1 MSLKKKTEVRTGKM
15 VRELMLA
22 DEDVNASLIM
32 VYSENGVN
40 AEIKIEGLTPKCN
53 EELFLSG
60 NVDWNKSVIYKIVD
74 FTGNAEV
81 GKVTLTAM
89 NKNNVSLQIERVM
102 WSKGT
107 KEEVA
112 EDVTEATPVEKKPAP
127 KKEVIVDVPKPVT
140 PVAKPVTK
148 PMEPITSVAPTP
160 APPKRVEPVS
170 EKVVPAPSPKR
181 VEAVIEKANPA
192 PTKKEETISMTKK
205 EAVTPAPK
213 ASAETNSALQTN
225 YVKLVKKAVEVCQDY
240 ELGIDVDDSIES
252 LKAELTS
259 QGISVAFDK
268 EIMDVVNRL
277 RSLQDK
283 GIKVEKVLNLL

>member
-1 MSLKKKTEVRTGKM
+1 MSVKKKTQVRTGKM

-89 NKNNVSLQIERVM
+89 NKNNVSLEVERVM
-102 WSKGT
+102 WSKEN
-107 KEEVA
+107 KEAA
-112 EDVTEATPVEKKPAP
+112 EQEETVVEATP
-127 KKEVIVDVPKPVT
+127 KKEVV
-140 PVAKPVTK
+140 
-148 PMEPITSVAPTP
+148 
-160 APPKRVEPVS
+160 
-170 EKVVPAPSPKR
+170 
-181 VEAVIEKANPA
+181 VEAPK
-192 PTKKEETISMTKK
+192 
-205 EAVTPAPK
+205 AVTPAPK
-213 ASAETNSALQTN
+213 PVTRVETPVAAPKPTPVPTPKPVSVEAAVELSTPTPVKKTVPTPVKKQETAPVTPAKPKQPALTETNTKLQEN
-225 YVKLVKKAVEVCQDY
+225 YVKLVKKTIEVCQDY
-240 ELGIDVDDSIES
+240 ELGIDIDDSIEG
-252 LKAELTS
+252 LKEELQS
-259 QGISVAFDK
+259 QGISVTFDK

>member
-1 MSLKKKTEVRTGKM
+1 MSLKKKTQVRTGKM

-102 WSKGT
+102 WSKEN
-107 KEEVA
+107 KEEIGEEITKA
-112 EDVTEATPVEKKPAP
+112 APVVKVPTP
-127 KKEVIVDVPKPVT
+127 KKETIVEVQKEVT

-148 PMEPITSVAPTP
+148 PVEPIAPVTP
-160 APPKRVEPVS
+160 PLTPKQNRVEPAT
-170 EKVVPAPSPKR
+170 EKIAPVPMKR
-181 VEAVIEKANPA
+181 
-192 PTKKEETISMTKK
+192 EEPIPVTRKT
-205 EAVTPAPK
+205 ETVTPAPK
-213 ASAETNSALQTN
+213 VASETNSALQTN

-240 ELGIDVDDSIES
+240 ELGVDIDDSIEN
-252 LKAELTS
+252 LKAELDK
-259 QGISVAFDK
+259 QGISVTFDK
-268 EIMDVVNRL
+268 EIMDVVSRL

>member
-1 MSLKKKTEVRTGKM
+1 MSVKKKTQVRTGKM

-81 GKVTLTAM
+81 GKVILTAM
-89 NKNNVSLQIERVM
+89 NKNNVSLEIERVM
-102 WSKGT
+102 WSKEN
-107 KEEVA
+107 KEAA
-112 EDVTEATPVEKKPAP
+112 EQEETQVEAAP
-127 KKEVIVDVPKPVT
+127 KKEVVVEAPKAITPAPKPVT
-140 PVAKPVTK
+140 RVETPAMAPKPTPVPTPKPV
-148 PMEPITSVAPTP
+148 S
-160 APPKRVEPVS
+160 
-170 EKVVPAPSPKR
+170 
-181 VEAVIEKANPA
+181 VEAAVEL
-192 PTKKEETISMTKK
+192 
-205 EAVTPAPK
+205 VTPAPVKK
-213 ASAETNSALQTN
+213 AVPTPVTKQETAPVAPAKPKQPALTETNSKLQEN
-225 YVKLVKKAVEVCQDY
+225 YVKLVKKTIEVCQDY
-240 ELGIDVDDSIES
+240 ELGIDIDDSIES
-252 LKAELTS
+252 LKEELQS
-259 QGISVAFDK
+259 QGISVTFDK
-268 EIMDVVNRL
+268 EIMDVVSRL

>member
-1 MSLKKKTEVRTGKM
+1 MSVKKKTQVRTGKM

-89 NKNNVSLQIERVM
+89 NKNNVSLEIERVM
-102 WSKGT
+102 WSKEN
-107 KEEVA
+107 KEAA
-112 EDVTEATPVEKKPAP
+112 EQEETVVEAP
-127 KKEVIVDVPKPVT
+127 KAVTAAPKPVT
-140 PVAKPVTK
+140 RVETPVAPKPTPVLAPKPVSVEAAVELSTPAPVKKEVPTPVTK
-148 PMEPITSVAPTP
+148 QETAPVAPTKPKQP
-160 APPKRVEPVS
+160 AL
-170 EKVVPAPSPKR
+170 
-181 VEAVIEKANPA
+181 
-192 PTKKEETISMTKK
+192 T
-205 EAVTPAPK
+205 
-213 ASAETNSALQTN
+213 ETNSKLQEN
-225 YVKLVKKAVEVCQDY
+225 YVKLVKKTIEVCQDY
-240 ELGIDVDDSIES
+240 ELGIDIDDSIES
-252 LKAELTS
+252 LKEELQS
-259 QGISVAFDK
+259 QGISVTFDK

>member
-1 MSLKKKTEVRTGKM
+1 MSLKKKTQVRTGKM

-60 NVDWNKSVIYKIVD
+60 KVDWNKSVIYKIVD

-81 GKVTLTAM
+81 GKVTLSAM

-102 WSKGT
+102 WSKET
-107 KEEVA
+107 KEEIA
-112 EDVTEATPVEKKPAP
+112 ELEDNTLSVVETPTP
-127 KKEVIVDVPKPVT
+127 KKETIVETSKEVT
-140 PVAKPVTK
+140 PVTK
-148 PMEPITSVAPTP
+148 PVDNVAPTQ
-160 APPKRVEPVS
+160 APIPKPVRPEPVVKTTPKPVQK
-170 EKVVPAPSPKR
+170 EVV
-181 VEAVIEKANPA
+181 A
-192 PTKKEETISMTKK
+192 PTTVQK
-205 EAVTPAPK
+205 EATVSTPAKPTPSVK
-213 ASAETNSALQTN
+213 QSVTNQQNSELQEK
-225 YVKLVKKAVEVCQDY
+225 YVRLVKQAIDVCQDY
-240 ELGIDVDDSIES
+240 ELGMDVDDSIEN
-252 LKAELTS
+252 LKNELQK
-259 QGISVAFDK
+259 QGISVAFDA

-277 RSLQDK
+277 RSLKQK

>member
-1 MSLKKKTEVRTGKM
+1 MSVKKKTQVRTGKM

-89 NKNNVSLQIERVM
+89 NKNNVSLEIERVM
-102 WSKGT
+102 WSKEN
-107 KEEVA
+107 KEAA
-112 EDVTEATPVEKKPAP
+112 EQEETQVEAAP
-127 KKEVIVDVPKPVT
+127 KKEVVVEAPKAITPAPKPVT
-140 PVAKPVTK
+140 RVETPAMAPK
-148 PMEPITSVAPTP
+148 PTP
-160 APPKRVEPVS
+160 VPTPKQVS
-170 EKVVPAPSPKR
+170 
-181 VEAVIEKANPA
+181 VEAAVEL
-192 PTKKEETISMTKK
+192 
-205 EAVTPAPK
+205 VTPAPVKK
-213 ASAETNSALQTN
+213 AVPTPVTKQETAPVAPAKPKQPALTETNSKLQEN
-225 YVKLVKKAVEVCQDY
+225 YVKLVKKTIEVCQDY
-240 ELGIDVDDSIES
+240 ELGIDIDDSIES
-252 LKAELTS
+252 LKEELQS
-259 QGISVAFDK
+259 QGISVTFDK
-268 EIMDVVNRL
+268 EIMDVVSRL

>member
-1 MSLKKKTEVRTGKM
+1 MSVKKKTQVRTGKM

-89 NKNNVSLQIERVM
+89 NKNNVSLEVERVM
-102 WSKGT
+102 WSKEN
-107 KEEVA
+107 KEAA
-112 EDVTEATPVEKKPAP
+112 EQEETVVEATP
-127 KKEVIVDVPKPVT
+127 KKEVV
-140 PVAKPVTK
+140 
-148 PMEPITSVAPTP
+148 
-160 APPKRVEPVS
+160 
-170 EKVVPAPSPKR
+170 
-181 VEAVIEKANPA
+181 VEAPK
-192 PTKKEETISMTKK
+192 
-205 EAVTPAPK
+205 AVTPAPK
-213 ASAETNSALQTN
+213 PVTRVETPVAPKPTPVPTPKPVSVEAAVELSTPAPVKKAVPTPVTKQETAPVAPAKPKQPAMTETNTKLQEN
-225 YVKLVKKAVEVCQDY
+225 YVKLVKKTIEVCQDY
-240 ELGIDVDDSIES
+240 ELGIDIDDSIES
-252 LKAELTS
+252 LKQELQS
-259 QGISVAFDK
+259 QGISVTFDK

>member
-1 MSLKKKTEVRTGKM
+1 MSLKKKTQVRTGKM

-22 DEDVNASLIM
+22 DEDVSASLIM

-89 NKNNVSLQIERVM
+89 NKNNVSLEIERVM
-102 WSKGT
+102 WSKEN
-107 KEEVA
+107 KEAA
-112 EDVTEATPVEKKPAP
+112 EQDAPVEATP
-127 KKEVIVDVPKPVT
+127 KKEVV
-140 PVAKPVTK
+140 
-148 PMEPITSVAPTP
+148 
-160 APPKRVEPVS
+160 
-170 EKVVPAPSPKR
+170 
-181 VEAVIEKANPA
+181 VEAPKV
-192 PTKKEETISMTKK
+192 
-205 EAVTPAPK
+205 VTPAPK
-213 ASAETNSALQTN
+213 PVTHMETPKPTPAPKPVRVETVVEPLTPAPVRKEVPTQMTKQETVQVTPAKPKQPALTETNSKLQEN
-225 YVKLVKKAVEVCQDY
+225 YVKLVKKTIEVCQDY
-240 ELGIDVDDSIES
+240 ELGIDIDDSIEK
-252 LKAELTS
+252 LKEELQS
-259 QGISVAFDK
+259 QGISVTFDK

-277 RSLQDK
+277 RSLQEK

>member
-1 MSLKKKTEVRTGKM
+1 MSVKKKTQVRTGKM

-89 NKNNVSLQIERVM
+89 NKNNVSLEIERVM
-102 WSKGT
+102 WSKEN
-107 KEEVA
+107 KEAA
-112 EDVTEATPVEKKPAP
+112 EQEETQVEAAP
-127 KKEVIVDVPKPVT
+127 KKEVVVEAPKAITPAPKPVT
-140 PVAKPVTK
+140 RVETPAMAKPTPVPIPKPVSVEAAVELVTPTPVKKAVPTPVTK
-148 PMEPITSVAPTP
+148 QETAPVAPAKPKQP
-160 APPKRVEPVS
+160 AL
-170 EKVVPAPSPKR
+170 
-181 VEAVIEKANPA
+181 
-192 PTKKEETISMTKK
+192 T
-205 EAVTPAPK
+205 
-213 ASAETNSALQTN
+213 ETNSKLQEN
-225 YVKLVKKAVEVCQDY
+225 YVKLVKKTIEVCQDY
-240 ELGIDVDDSIES
+240 ELGIDIDDSIES
-252 LKAELTS
+252 LKEELQS
-259 QGISVAFDK
+259 QGISVTFDK
-268 EIMDVVNRL
+268 EIMDVVSRL

>member
-1 MSLKKKTEVRTGKM
+1 MSVKKKTQVRTGKM

-32 VYSENGVN
+32 VYSENGIN

-89 NKNNVSLQIERVM
+89 NKNNVSLEVERVM
-102 WSKGT
+102 WSKEN
-107 KEEVA
+107 KEAA
-112 EDVTEATPVEKKPAP
+112 EQEETVVEPTP
-127 KKEVIVDVPKPVT
+127 KKEVVVEAPKAVAAAPKPVT
-140 PVAKPVTK
+140 RVETPVAPKPTPVPTPKPVSVEAAVELSTPAPVKKAVPTPVTK
-148 PMEPITSVAPTP
+148 QETAPVAPAKPKQP
-160 APPKRVEPVS
+160 AL
-170 EKVVPAPSPKR
+170 
-181 VEAVIEKANPA
+181 
-192 PTKKEETISMTKK
+192 T
-205 EAVTPAPK
+205 
-213 ASAETNSALQTN
+213 ETNTKLQEN
-225 YVKLVKKAVEVCQDY
+225 YVKLVKKTIEVCQDY
-240 ELGIDVDDSIES
+240 ELGIDIDDSIES
-252 LKAELTS
+252 LKGELQS
-259 QGISVAFDK
+259 QGISVTFDK

>member
-1 MSLKKKTEVRTGKM
+1 MSLKKKTQVRTGKM

-102 WSKGT
+102 WSKEN
-107 KEEVA
+107 KEAAEQEHEVA
-112 EDVTEATPVEKKPAP
+112 PEAVETAP
-127 KKEVIVDVPKPVT
+127 KKEAIVEAPKVVTPVSKPVTRVEKPVVTSSPVT
-140 PVAKPVTK
+140 PVPTPKPVRA
-148 PMEPITSVAPTP
+148 EPVVKTPTP
-160 APPKRVEPVS
+160 APIKKES
-170 EKVVPAPSPKR
+170 PAPVVKK
-181 VEAVIEKANPA
+181 ETIA
-192 PTKKEETISMTKK
+192 PTKAQPT
-205 EAVTPAPK
+205 
-213 ASAETNSALQTN
+213 ASTETNSKLQEN
-225 YVKLVKKAVEVCQDY
+225 YVKLVKKTIEVCQDY
-240 ELGIDVDDSIES
+240 ELGIDIDDSIES
-252 LKAELTS
+252 LKEELQN
-259 QGISVAFDK
+259 QGISVTFDK
-268 EIMDVVNRL
+268 EIMDVVSRL
-277 RSLQDK
+277 RSLQEK
-283 GIKVEKVLNLL
+283 GIKVEKVMNLL

>member
-1 MSLKKKTEVRTGKM
+1 MSVKKKTQVRTGKM

-89 NKNNVSLQIERVM
+89 NKNNVSLEVERVM
-102 WSKGT
+102 WSKEN
-107 KEEVA
+107 KEAA
-112 EDVTEATPVEKKPAP
+112 EQEETVVEATP
-127 KKEVIVDVPKPVT
+127 KKEVV
-140 PVAKPVTK
+140 
-148 PMEPITSVAPTP
+148 
-160 APPKRVEPVS
+160 
-170 EKVVPAPSPKR
+170 
-181 VEAVIEKANPA
+181 VEAPK
-192 PTKKEETISMTKK
+192 
-205 EAVTPAPK
+205 AVTPAPK
-213 ASAETNSALQTN
+213 PVTRVETPVAAPKPTPVPTPKPVSVEAAVELSTPAPVKKTVPTPVKKQETAPVTPAKPKQPALTETNTKLQEN
-225 YVKLVKKAVEVCQDY
+225 YVKLVKKTIEVCQDY
-240 ELGIDVDDSIES
+240 ELGIDIDDSIEG
-252 LKAELTS
+252 LKEELQS
-259 QGISVAFDK
+259 QGISVTFDK

>member
-1 MSLKKKTEVRTGKM
+1 MSVKKKTQVRTGKM

-89 NKNNVSLQIERVM
+89 NKNNVSLEIERVM
-102 WSKGT
+102 WSKEN
-107 KEEVA
+107 KEAA
-112 EDVTEATPVEKKPAP
+112 EPEETQVEAAP
-127 KKEVIVDVPKPVT
+127 KKEVVVEAPKAITPAPKPVTRVETPAMAPKPTPVPKPVSVEAAVELAT
-140 PVAKPVTK
+140 PAPVKKAVPTPVTK
-148 PMEPITSVAPTP
+148 QETAPVAPAKPKQP
-160 APPKRVEPVS
+160 AL
-170 EKVVPAPSPKR
+170 
-181 VEAVIEKANPA
+181 
-192 PTKKEETISMTKK
+192 T
-205 EAVTPAPK
+205 
-213 ASAETNSALQTN
+213 ETNSKLQEN
-225 YVKLVKKAVEVCQDY
+225 YVKLVKKTIEVCQDY
-240 ELGIDVDDSIES
+240 ELGIDIDDSIES
-252 LKAELTS
+252 LKEELQS
-259 QGISVAFDK
+259 QGISVTFDK
-268 EIMDVVNRL
+268 EIMDVVSRL

>member
-1 MSLKKKTEVRTGKM
+1 MSLKKKTQVRTGKM

-81 GKVTLTAM
+81 GKVTLSAM

-107 KEEVA
+107 KEE
-112 EDVTEATPVEKKPAP
+112 TVELDENPLSVVETSAP
-127 KKEVIVDVPKPVT
+127 KKETVVETSKET
-140 PVAKPVTK
+140 TPVTK
-148 PMEPITSVAPTP
+148 PVVNVAPAEAPIPKPVRPEPVVKATPKPVQKEVVAPTAAQKVVTVSTP
-160 APPKRVEPVS
+160 VEPTPSAKQSVTNQPNS
-170 EKVVPAPSPKR
+170 ELQ
-181 VEAVIEKANPA
+181 EK
-192 PTKKEETISMTKK
+192 
-205 EAVTPAPK
+205 
-213 ASAETNSALQTN
+213 
-225 YVKLVKKAVEVCQDY
+225 YVRLVKQAVDVCQDY
-240 ELGIDVDDSIES
+240 ELGMDVDDSIEN
-252 LKAELTS
+252 LKNELHK
-259 QGISVAFDK
+259 QGISVAFDA
-268 EIMDVVNRL
+268 EIMDAVNRL
-277 RSLQDK
+277 RLLKQK
-283 GIKVEKVLNLL
+283 GINVEKVLNLL

>member
-1 MSLKKKTEVRTGKM
+1 MSVKKKTQVRTGKM

-89 NKNNVSLQIERVM
+89 NKNNVSLEIERVM
-102 WSKGT
+102 WSKEN
-107 KEEVA
+107 KEAA
-112 EDVTEATPVEKKPAP
+112 EQEETVVEATP
-127 KKEVIVDVPKPVT
+127 KKEVIVEAPK
-140 PVAKPVTK
+140 
-148 PMEPITSVAPTP
+148 
-160 APPKRVEPVS
+160 
-170 EKVVPAPSPKR
+170 
-181 VEAVIEKANPA
+181 
-192 PTKKEETISMTKK
+192 
-205 EAVTPAPK
+205 AVTPAPK
-213 ASAETNSALQTN
+213 SVTRVETPAIAPTPKPTPAPKPVSVEAAVELSTPAPVKREAPTPVTKQETAPVAPAKPKQPALTETNSKLQEN
-225 YVKLVKKAVEVCQDY
+225 YVKLVKKTIEVCQDY
-240 ELGIDVDDSIES
+240 ELGIDIDDSIEG
-252 LKAELTS
+252 LKEELQS
-259 QGISVAFDK
+259 QGISVTFDK

>member
-1 MSLKKKTEVRTGKM
+1 MSVKKKTQVRTGKM

-89 NKNNVSLQIERVM
+89 NKNNVSLEIERVM
-102 WSKGT
+102 WSKEN
-107 KEEVA
+107 KEAA
-112 EDVTEATPVEKKPAP
+112 EQEETQVEAAP
-127 KKEVIVDVPKPVT
+127 KKEVVVEAPKAITPAPKPVT
-140 PVAKPVTK
+140 RVETPAMAPKPTPVPTPKPVSVEAAVELATSAPVKKAVPTPVTK
-148 PMEPITSVAPTP
+148 QETASVAPAKPKQP
-160 APPKRVEPVS
+160 AL
-170 EKVVPAPSPKR
+170 
-181 VEAVIEKANPA
+181 
-192 PTKKEETISMTKK
+192 T
-205 EAVTPAPK
+205 
-213 ASAETNSALQTN
+213 ETNSKLQEN
-225 YVKLVKKAVEVCQDY
+225 YVKLVKKTIEVCQDY
-240 ELGIDVDDSIES
+240 ELGIDIDDSIES
-252 LKAELTS
+252 LKEELQS
-259 QGISVAFDK
+259 QGISVTFDK
-268 EIMDVVNRL
+268 EIMDVVSRL

>member
-1 MSLKKKTEVRTGKM
+1 MSVKKKTQVRTGKM

-89 NKNNVSLQIERVM
+89 NKNNVSLEVERVM
-102 WSKGT
+102 WSKEN
-107 KEEVA
+107 KEAA
-112 EDVTEATPVEKKPAP
+112 EQEETVVEAP
-127 KKEVIVDVPKPVT
+127 KAIAPAPKPVT
-140 PVAKPVTK
+140 RVETPVAPKPTPVPTPKPVSVEAAVELSTPAPVKKAAPTPVTK
-148 PMEPITSVAPTP
+148 QETAPVAPAKPKQP
-160 APPKRVEPVS
+160 AL
-170 EKVVPAPSPKR
+170 
-181 VEAVIEKANPA
+181 
-192 PTKKEETISMTKK
+192 T
-205 EAVTPAPK
+205 
-213 ASAETNSALQTN
+213 ETNTKLQEN
-225 YVKLVKKAVEVCQDY
+225 YVKLVKKTIEVCQDY
-240 ELGIDVDDSIES
+240 ELGIDIDDSIES
-252 LKAELTS
+252 LKKELQS
-259 QGISVAFDK
+259 QGISVTFDK

>member
-1 MSLKKKTEVRTGKM
+1 MSVKKKTQVRTGKM

-89 NKNNVSLQIERVM
+89 NKNNVSLEVERVM
-102 WSKGT
+102 WSKEN
-107 KEEVA
+107 KEAA
-112 EDVTEATPVEKKPAP
+112 EQEETVVEATP
-127 KKEVIVDVPKPVT
+127 KKEVVVEAPKAVIPAPKPITRVETPAAPKPTPVPTPKSVNVEAAIELSTPAPVKKAVPTPVTKQETAPVT
-140 PVAKPVTK
+140 PTK
-148 PMEPITSVAPTP
+148 PKQP
-160 APPKRVEPVS
+160 AL
-170 EKVVPAPSPKR
+170 
-181 VEAVIEKANPA
+181 
-192 PTKKEETISMTKK
+192 T
-205 EAVTPAPK
+205 
-213 ASAETNSALQTN
+213 ETNTKLQEN
-225 YVKLVKKAVEVCQDY
+225 YVKLVKKTIEVCQDY
-240 ELGIDVDDSIES
+240 ELGIDIDDSIEG
-252 LKAELTS
+252 LKKELQS
-259 QGISVAFDK
+259 QGISVTFDK

>member
-1 MSLKKKTEVRTGKM
+1 MSVKKKTQVRTGKM

-40 AEIKIEGLTPKCN
+40 AEKIEGLTPKCN

-89 NKNNVSLQIERVM
+89 NKNNVSLEIERVM
-102 WSKGT
+102 WSKEN
-107 KEEVA
+107 KEAA
-112 EDVTEATPVEKKPAP
+112 EQEETVVEATP
-127 KKEVIVDVPKPVT
+127 KKEVV
-140 PVAKPVTK
+140 
-148 PMEPITSVAPTP
+148 
-160 APPKRVEPVS
+160 
-170 EKVVPAPSPKR
+170 
-181 VEAVIEKANPA
+181 VEAPK
-192 PTKKEETISMTKK
+192 
-205 EAVTPAPK
+205 AVTPAPK
-213 ASAETNSALQTN
+213 PVTRVETPATAPTPKPTPAPKPVSVEAAVELSTPAPVKREVPTPVTKQETAPVAPAKPKQPALTETNSKLQEN
-225 YVKLVKKAVEVCQDY
+225 YVKLVKKTIEVCQDY
-240 ELGIDVDDSIES
+240 ELGIDIDDSIEG
-252 LKAELTS
+252 LKEELQS
-259 QGISVAFDK
+259 QGISVTFDK

>member
-1 MSLKKKTEVRTGKM
+1 MSVKKKTQVRTGKM

-81 GKVTLTAM
+81 GKVTLSAM
-89 NKNNVSLQIERVM
+89 NKNNVSLEIERVM
-102 WSKGT
+102 WSKEN
-107 KEEVA
+107 KEAAGQE
-112 EDVTEATPVEKKPAP
+112 ETPVEATP
-127 KKEVIVDVPKPVT
+127 KKEVV
-140 PVAKPVTK
+140 
-148 PMEPITSVAPTP
+148 
-160 APPKRVEPVS
+160 
-170 EKVVPAPSPKR
+170 
-181 VEAVIEKANPA
+181 VEAPK
-192 PTKKEETISMTKK
+192 
-205 EAVTPAPK
+205 AVTPAPK
-213 ASAETNSALQTN
+213 PITRVETPAMTPKPTPVPTPKPVSVEAAVELTTPAPVKKVVPTSVTKQETVPVAPAKPKQPALTETNSKLQEN
-225 YVKLVKKAVEVCQDY
+225 YVKLVKKTIEVCQDY
-240 ELGIDVDDSIES
+240 ELGIDIDDSIEG
-252 LKAELTS
+252 LKEELQS
-259 QGISVAFDK
+259 QGISVTFDK

>member
-1 MSLKKKTEVRTGKM
+1 MSVKKKTQVRTGKM

-89 NKNNVSLQIERVM
+89 NKNNVSLEVERVM
-102 WSKGT
+102 WSKEN
-107 KEEVA
+107 KEAA
-112 EDVTEATPVEKKPAP
+112 EQEETVVEATP
-127 KKEVIVDVPKPVT
+127 KKEVV
-140 PVAKPVTK
+140 
-148 PMEPITSVAPTP
+148 
-160 APPKRVEPVS
+160 
-170 EKVVPAPSPKR
+170 
-181 VEAVIEKANPA
+181 VEAPK
-192 PTKKEETISMTKK
+192 
-205 EAVTPAPK
+205 AVTPAPK
-213 ASAETNSALQTN
+213 PITRVETPAASKPTPVPTPKSVSVEAAIELSTPAPVKKAVPTPVTKQETALVTPIKPKQPALTETNTKLQEN
-225 YVKLVKKAVEVCQDY
+225 YVKLVKKTIEVCQDY
-240 ELGIDVDDSIES
+240 ELGIDIDDSIEG
-252 LKAELTS
+252 LKKELQS
-259 QGISVAFDK
+259 QGISVTFDK

>member
-1 MSLKKKTEVRTGKM
+1 MSVKKKTQVRTGKM

-89 NKNNVSLQIERVM
+89 NKNNVSLEIERVM
-102 WSKGT
+102 WSKEN
-107 KEEVA
+107 KEAA
-112 EDVTEATPVEKKPAP
+112 EQEETRVEAAP
-127 KKEVIVDVPKPVT
+127 KKEVVVEAPKAITPAPKPVT
-140 PVAKPVTK
+140 RVETPAMAPKPTPVPTPKPVSVEAAVELATPAPVKKAVPTPVTK
-148 PMEPITSVAPTP
+148 QETAPVAPAKPKQP
-160 APPKRVEPVS
+160 AL
-170 EKVVPAPSPKR
+170 
-181 VEAVIEKANPA
+181 
-192 PTKKEETISMTKK
+192 T
-205 EAVTPAPK
+205 
-213 ASAETNSALQTN
+213 ETNSKLQEN
-225 YVKLVKKAVEVCQDY
+225 YVKLVKKTIEVCQDY
-240 ELGIDVDDSIES
+240 ELGIDIDDSIEN
-252 LKAELTS
+252 LKEELQN
-259 QGISVAFDK
+259 QGISVTFDK
-268 EIMDVVNRL
+268 EIMDVVSRL

>member
-1 MSLKKKTEVRTGKM
+1 MSVKKKTQVRTGKM

-89 NKNNVSLQIERVM
+89 NKNNVSLEIERVM
-102 WSKGT
+102 WSKEN
-107 KEEVA
+107 KDAAEQEETQV
-112 EDVTEATPVEKKPAP
+112 EAVP
-127 KKEVIVDVPKPVT
+127 KKEVVVEAPKAIPPAPKPVT
-140 PVAKPVTK
+140 RVETPAMAPKPTPVPTPKPVSVEAAVELTTPAPVKKVVPTPVTK
-148 PMEPITSVAPTP
+148 QETAPVAPAKPKQP
-160 APPKRVEPVS
+160 AL
-170 EKVVPAPSPKR
+170 
-181 VEAVIEKANPA
+181 
-192 PTKKEETISMTKK
+192 T
-205 EAVTPAPK
+205 
-213 ASAETNSALQTN
+213 ETNSKLQEN
-225 YVKLVKKAVEVCQDY
+225 YVKLVKKTIEVCQDY
-240 ELGIDVDDSIES
+240 ELGIDIDDSIES
-252 LKAELTS
+252 LKEELQS
-259 QGISVAFDK
+259 QGISVTFDK
-268 EIMDVVNRL
+268 EIMDVVSRL

>member
-1 MSLKKKTEVRTGKM
+1 MSVKKKTQVRTGKM

-89 NKNNVSLQIERVM
+89 NKNNVSLEIERVM
-102 WSKGT
+102 WSKEN
-107 KEEVA
+107 KEAA
-112 EDVTEATPVEKKPAP
+112 EQEEIQVEAAP
-127 KKEVIVDVPKPVT
+127 KKEVVVEAPKAITPAPKPVT
-140 PVAKPVTK
+140 RVETPAMAPKPTPVPTPKPV
-148 PMEPITSVAPTP
+148 S
-160 APPKRVEPVS
+160 
-170 EKVVPAPSPKR
+170 
-181 VEAVIEKANPA
+181 VEAAVEL
-192 PTKKEETISMTKK
+192 
-205 EAVTPAPK
+205 VTPAPVKK
-213 ASAETNSALQTN
+213 AVPTPVTKQETAPVAPAKPKQPALTETNSKLQEN
-225 YVKLVKKAVEVCQDY
+225 YVKLVKKTIEVCQDY
-240 ELGIDVDDSIES
+240 ELGIDIDDSIES
-252 LKAELTS
+252 LKEELQS
-259 QGISVAFDK
+259 QGISVTFDK
-268 EIMDVVNRL
+268 EIMDVVSRL

>member
-1 MSLKKKTEVRTGKM
+1 MSVKKKTQVRTGKM

-89 NKNNVSLQIERVM
+89 NKNNVSLEIERVM
-102 WSKGT
+102 WSKEN
-107 KEEVA
+107 KEAA
-112 EDVTEATPVEKKPAP
+112 EQEETQVKAAP
-127 KKEVIVDVPKPVT
+127 KKEVVVEAPKAITPAPKPVT
-140 PVAKPVTK
+140 RVETPAMAPKPTPVPTPKPV
-148 PMEPITSVAPTP
+148 S
-160 APPKRVEPVS
+160 
-170 EKVVPAPSPKR
+170 
-181 VEAVIEKANPA
+181 VEAAVEL
-192 PTKKEETISMTKK
+192 
-205 EAVTPAPK
+205 VTPAPVKK
-213 ASAETNSALQTN
+213 AVPTPVTKQETAPVAPAKPKQPALTETNSKLQEN
-225 YVKLVKKAVEVCQDY
+225 YVKLVKKTIEVCQDY
-240 ELGIDVDDSIES
+240 ELGIDIDDSIES
-252 LKAELTS
+252 LKEELQS
-259 QGISVAFDK
+259 QGISVTFDK

>member
-1 MSLKKKTEVRTGKM
+1 MSVKKKTQVRTGKM

-89 NKNNVSLQIERVM
+89 NKNNVSLEIERVM
-102 WSKGT
+102 WSKEN
-107 KEEVA
+107 KEAA
-112 EDVTEATPVEKKPAP
+112 EQEETVVEATPNKEVVVEAP
-127 KKEVIVDVPKPVT
+127 K
-140 PVAKPVTK
+140 
-148 PMEPITSVAPTP
+148 
-160 APPKRVEPVS
+160 
-170 EKVVPAPSPKR
+170 
-181 VEAVIEKANPA
+181 
-192 PTKKEETISMTKK
+192 
-205 EAVTPAPK
+205 AVTPAPK
-213 ASAETNSALQTN
+213 PVMRETPAVAPKPTPVPTPKSVSVEAAVELSTPAPVKKAVPTPVTKQETSPVTPVKPKQPALTETNTKLQEN
-225 YVKLVKKAVEVCQDY
+225 YVKLVKKTIEVCQDY
-240 ELGIDVDDSIES
+240 ELGIDIDDSIEG
-252 LKAELTS
+252 LKKELQS
-259 QGISVAFDK
+259 QGISVTFDK

>member
-1 MSLKKKTEVRTGKM
+1 MSVKKKTQVRTGKM

-89 NKNNVSLQIERVM
+89 NKNNVSLEIERVM
-102 WSKGT
+102 WSKEN
-107 KEEVA
+107 KDAAEQEETQV
-112 EDVTEATPVEKKPAP
+112 EAAP
-127 KKEVIVDVPKPVT
+127 KKEVVVEAPKAITPAPKPVT
-140 PVAKPVTK
+140 RVETPAMAPKPTPVPTPKPVSVEVAVELTTPAPVKEVVPTPVTK
-148 PMEPITSVAPTP
+148 QETAPVAPAKPKQP
-160 APPKRVEPVS
+160 AL
-170 EKVVPAPSPKR
+170 
-181 VEAVIEKANPA
+181 
-192 PTKKEETISMTKK
+192 T
-205 EAVTPAPK
+205 
-213 ASAETNSALQTN
+213 ETNSKLQEN
-225 YVKLVKKAVEVCQDY
+225 YVKLVKKTIEVCQDY
-240 ELGIDVDDSIES
+240 ELGIDIDDSIES
-252 LKAELTS
+252 LKEELQS
-259 QGISVAFDK
+259 QGISVTFDK
-268 EIMDVVNRL
+268 EIMDVVSRL

>member
-1 MSLKKKTEVRTGKM
+1 MSVKKKTQVRTGKM

-89 NKNNVSLQIERVM
+89 NKNNVSLEIERVM
-102 WSKGT
+102 WSKEN
-107 KEEVA
+107 KEAA
-112 EDVTEATPVEKKPAP
+112 EQEETQVEEPP
-127 KKEVIVDVPKPVT
+127 KKEVVVEAPKAITPAPKPVT
-140 PVAKPVTK
+140 RVETPAMAPKPTPVPTPKPVSVEAAVELVTPTPVKKAVPTPVTK
-148 PMEPITSVAPTP
+148 QETAPVAPAKPKQP
-160 APPKRVEPVS
+160 AL
-170 EKVVPAPSPKR
+170 
-181 VEAVIEKANPA
+181 
-192 PTKKEETISMTKK
+192 T
-205 EAVTPAPK
+205 
-213 ASAETNSALQTN
+213 ETNSKLQEN
-225 YVKLVKKAVEVCQDY
+225 YVKLVKKTIEVCQDY
-240 ELGIDVDDSIES
+240 ELGIDIDDSIES
-252 LKAELTS
+252 LKEELQS
-259 QGISVAFDK
+259 QGISVTFDK
-268 EIMDVVNRL
+268 EIMDVVSRL

>member
-1 MSLKKKTEVRTGKM
+1 MSVKKKTQVRTGKM

-89 NKNNVSLQIERVM
+89 NKNNVSLEIERVM
-102 WSKGT
+102 WSKEN
-107 KEEVA
+107 KEAA
-112 EDVTEATPVEKKPAP
+112 EQEETVVEATPNKEVVVEAP
-127 KKEVIVDVPKPVT
+127 K
-140 PVAKPVTK
+140 
-148 PMEPITSVAPTP
+148 
-160 APPKRVEPVS
+160 
-170 EKVVPAPSPKR
+170 
-181 VEAVIEKANPA
+181 
-192 PTKKEETISMTKK
+192 
-205 EAVTPAPK
+205 AVTPAPK
-213 ASAETNSALQTN
+213 PVMRVETPAVAPKPTPVPTPKSVSVEAAVELSTPAPVKKAVPTPVTKQETAPVTPVKPKQPALTETNTKLQEN
-225 YVKLVKKAVEVCQDY
+225 YVKLVKKTIEVCQDY
-240 ELGIDVDDSIES
+240 ELGIDIDDSIEG
-252 LKAELTS
+252 LKKELQS
-259 QGISVAFDK
+259 QGISVTFDK

>member
-1 MSLKKKTEVRTGKM
+1 MSVKKKTQVRTGKM

-89 NKNNVSLQIERVM
+89 NKNNVSLEVERVM
-102 WSKGT
+102 WSKEN
-107 KEEVA
+107 KEAA
-112 EDVTEATPVEKKPAP
+112 EQEETVVVPTP
-127 KKEVIVDVPKPVT
+127 KKEVV
-140 PVAKPVTK
+140 
-148 PMEPITSVAPTP
+148 
-160 APPKRVEPVS
+160 
-170 EKVVPAPSPKR
+170 
-181 VEAVIEKANPA
+181 VEAPK
-192 PTKKEETISMTKK
+192 
-205 EAVTPAPK
+205 AVTPAPK
-213 ASAETNSALQTN
+213 PVTRVETPVAPKPTPVPTPKPVSVEAAVELSTPAPVKKAVPTPVTKQETAPVAPAKPKQPALTETNTKLQEN
-225 YVKLVKKAVEVCQDY
+225 YVKLVKKTIEVCQDY
-240 ELGIDVDDSIES
+240 ELGIDIDDSIES
-252 LKAELTS
+252 LKQELQS
-259 QGISVAFDK
+259 QGISVTFDK

>member
-1 MSLKKKTEVRTGKM
+1 MSVKKKTQVRTGKM

-89 NKNNVSLQIERVM
+89 NKNNVSLEVERVM
-102 WSKGT
+102 WSKEN
-107 KEEVA
+107 KEAA
-112 EDVTEATPVEKKPAP
+112 EQEETVVEAP
-127 KKEVIVDVPKPVT
+127 K
-140 PVAKPVTK
+140 
-148 PMEPITSVAPTP
+148 
-160 APPKRVEPVS
+160 
-170 EKVVPAPSPKR
+170 
-181 VEAVIEKANPA
+181 
-192 PTKKEETISMTKK
+192 
-205 EAVTPAPK
+205 AVTPAPK
-213 ASAETNSALQTN
+213 PITRVETPAAPKPTPVPTPKSVSVEAAIELSTPAPVKKAVPTPVTKQETAPVTPIKPKQPALTETNTKLQEN
-225 YVKLVKKAVEVCQDY
+225 YVKLVKKTIEVCQDY
-240 ELGIDVDDSIES
+240 ELGIDIDDSIEG
-252 LKAELTS
+252 LKKELQS
-259 QGISVAFDK
+259 QGISVTFDK

-283 GIKVEKVLNLL
+283 GIKVDKVLNLL

>member
-1 MSLKKKTEVRTGKM
+1 MSVKKKTQVRTGKM

-89 NKNNVSLQIERVM
+89 NKNNVSLEIERVM
-102 WSKGT
+102 WSKEN
-107 KEEVA
+107 KEAA
-112 EDVTEATPVEKKPAP
+112 EQEETQVEAAP
-127 KKEVIVDVPKPVT
+127 KKEAVVETPKAITPAPKPVT
-140 PVAKPVTK
+140 RVETPAMAPKPTPVPTPKPV
-148 PMEPITSVAPTP
+148 S
-160 APPKRVEPVS
+160 
-170 EKVVPAPSPKR
+170 
-181 VEAVIEKANPA
+181 VEAAVEL
-192 PTKKEETISMTKK
+192 
-205 EAVTPAPK
+205 VTPAPVKK
-213 ASAETNSALQTN
+213 AVPTPVTKQETAPVAPAKPKQPALTETNSKLQEN
-225 YVKLVKKAVEVCQDY
+225 YVKLVKKTIEVCQDY
-240 ELGIDVDDSIES
+240 ELGIDIDDSIES
-252 LKAELTS
+252 LKEELQS
-259 QGISVAFDK
+259 QGISVTFDK
-268 EIMDVVNRL
+268 EIMDVVSRL

>member
-1 MSLKKKTEVRTGKM
+1 MSVKKKTQVRTGKM

-89 NKNNVSLQIERVM
+89 NKNNVSLEVERVM
-102 WSKGT
+102 WSKEN
-107 KEEVA
+107 KEAA
-112 EDVTEATPVEKKPAP
+112 EQEETVVEAPKAVTPTPKPITRVETPAAPKPTPVPTPKSVSVEAAIELSTPAP
-127 KKEVIVDVPKPVT
+127 VKKAVPTPVTKQETAPVT
-140 PVAKPVTK
+140 PVKPK
-148 PMEPITSVAPTP
+148 QP
-160 APPKRVEPVS
+160 AL
-170 EKVVPAPSPKR
+170 
-181 VEAVIEKANPA
+181 
-192 PTKKEETISMTKK
+192 T
-205 EAVTPAPK
+205 
-213 ASAETNSALQTN
+213 ETNTKLQEN
-225 YVKLVKKAVEVCQDY
+225 YVKLVKKTIEVCQDY
-240 ELGIDVDDSIES
+240 ELGIDIDDSIEG
-252 LKAELTS
+252 LKKELQS
-259 QGISVAFDK
+259 QGISVTFDK

>member
-1 MSLKKKTEVRTGKM
+1 MSVKKKTQVRTGKM

-89 NKNNVSLQIERVM
+89 NKNNVSLEVERVM
-102 WSKGT
+102 WSKEN
-107 KEEVA
+107 KEAA
-112 EDVTEATPVEKKPAP
+112 EQEETVVEPTP
-127 KKEVIVDVPKPVT
+127 KKEVVVEAPKAVAAAPKPVT
-140 PVAKPVTK
+140 RVETPVAPKPTPVPTPKPVSVEAAVELSTPAPVKKAVPTPVTK
-148 PMEPITSVAPTP
+148 QETAPVAPAKSKQP
-160 APPKRVEPVS
+160 AL
-170 EKVVPAPSPKR
+170 
-181 VEAVIEKANPA
+181 
-192 PTKKEETISMTKK
+192 T
-205 EAVTPAPK
+205 
-213 ASAETNSALQTN
+213 ETNTKLQEN
-225 YVKLVKKAVEVCQDY
+225 YVKLVKKTIEVCQDY
-240 ELGIDVDDSIES
+240 ELGIDIDDSIES
-252 LKAELTS
+252 LKGELQS
-259 QGISVAFDK
+259 QGISVTFDK

>member
-1 MSLKKKTEVRTGKM
+1 MSVKKKTQVRTGKM

-89 NKNNVSLQIERVM
+89 NKNNVSLEIERVM
-102 WSKGT
+102 WSKEN
-107 KEEVA
+107 KEAA
-112 EDVTEATPVEKKPAP
+112 EQEETVVEATP
-127 KKEVIVDVPKPVT
+127 KKEVV
-140 PVAKPVTK
+140 
-148 PMEPITSVAPTP
+148 
-160 APPKRVEPVS
+160 
-170 EKVVPAPSPKR
+170 
-181 VEAVIEKANPA
+181 VEAPK
-192 PTKKEETISMTKK
+192 
-205 EAVTPAPK
+205 AVTPAPK
-213 ASAETNSALQTN
+213 PVMRVETPAAEPKPTPVPTPKPVSVEAAVELSTPAPVKKVVSTPVTKQETAPVTPAKPKQPALTETNSKLQEN
-225 YVKLVKKAVEVCQDY
+225 YVKLVKKTIEVCQDY
-240 ELGIDVDDSIES
+240 ELGIDIDDSIEG
-252 LKAELTS
+252 LKKELQN
-259 QGISVAFDK
+259 QGISVTFDK

>member
-1 MSLKKKTEVRTGKM
+1 MSVKKKTQVRTGKM

-89 NKNNVSLQIERVM
+89 NKNNVSLEIERVM
-102 WSKGT
+102 WSKEN
-107 KEEVA
+107 KDAAEQEETQV
-112 EDVTEATPVEKKPAP
+112 EAAP
-127 KKEVIVDVPKPVT
+127 KKEVVVEAPKAITPAPKPVT
-140 PVAKPVTK
+140 RVETPAMAPKPTPVPTPKPVSVEAAVELTTPASVKKVVPTPVTK
-148 PMEPITSVAPTP
+148 QETAPVAPAKPKQP
-160 APPKRVEPVS
+160 AL
-170 EKVVPAPSPKR
+170 
-181 VEAVIEKANPA
+181 
-192 PTKKEETISMTKK
+192 T
-205 EAVTPAPK
+205 
-213 ASAETNSALQTN
+213 ETNSKLQEN
-225 YVKLVKKAVEVCQDY
+225 YVKLVKKTIEVCQDY
-240 ELGIDVDDSIES
+240 ELGIDIDDSIES
-252 LKAELTS
+252 LKEELQS
-259 QGISVAFDK
+259 QGISVTFDK
-268 EIMDVVNRL
+268 EIMDVVSRL